1 MYQQLKHRGFTLVEL
16 LIVIA
21 IIAILAAAVIIGL
34 NPGRQFSQARNS
46 QRWTHGNAILNAI
59 SQNTT
64 DNRGT
69 FTCAGGALPAAATV
83 MGSGAGQYN
92 ICGCLVPTYMASMPF
107 DPSTGSYTSC
117 AAYSAGYTVA
127 REAATGRITIAAP
140 DAEIGAAVSVSQ

>member
-1 MYQQLKHRGFTLVEL
+1 MYYELKKRGFTLVEL

-83 MGSGAGQYN
+83 MGNAAGQYD
-92 ICGCLVPTYMASMPF
+92 ICGCVVPTYMASMPF
-107 DPSTGSYTSC
+107 DPSAGSFTSC
-117 AAYSAGYTVA
+117 AAYNTGYTIA
-127 REAATGRITIAAP
+127 REAATSRITIAAP
-140 DAEIGAAVSVSQ
+140 NAEIGAAISISQ